1 MSPLV
6 SAGTL
11 LIHFVFDVYIIILLL
26 RFILQKL
33 GANWHNPISQFVIQ
47 LTEKPLKPIRK
58 IIPGVRGF
66 DIAIIVLALILQLIE
81 VILLWMLQFGPMPHL
96 LGACVVAISGIISDF
111 IYIYIYAI
119 IINAIV
125 SWFPSAQSHPLS
137 QTVYLIV
144 RPILYHIQRIIPL
157 VAGIDVSPVFALLAL
172 TIINLLIAQPLLTVG
187 TNIILG

>member
-11 LIHFVFDVYIIILLL
+11 LIHFVFDVYIVILLL

-47 LTEKPLKPIRK
+47 LTEKPLKPLRK

-66 DIAIIVLALILQLIE
+66 DIAIIVSALILQVIE
-81 VILLWMLQFGPMPHL
+81 VILLWVLQFGPVPHF
-96 LGACVVAISGIISDF
+96 LGACIVAVSGIISDF

-125 SWFPSAQSHPLS
+125 SWFPSIQSHPLS

-144 RPILYHIQRIIPL
+144 QPILYRIQRIVPL
-157 VAGIDVSPVFALLAL
+157 IAGIDVSPIFALLAL
-172 TIINLLIAQPLLTVG
+172 TIINLLIAQPLLAVG